1 MNHITTHRTNQR
13 PFRDEGPHRANAE
26 PTLTHSVSATQSSFG
41 TPSRMP
47 IWAFLLCLLPSSGCG
62 SPADPFWD
70 AMLWDSRTSF
80 VSILTLALA
89 IATFAYIIFTWT
101 RWQPEEKGG
110 KEEDGGYWVI
120 ACGTWVTSILIHIA
134 LTIREYWIASTPR
147 SAEEYGEFTVMTIVL
162 VVMTIVVTVI
172 PYMLGS
178 AIVACS
184 YFGLVWPIKR
194 AVKRSRLATKREI
207 EEHERKIEEHERKI
221 EEHKRKIEEHKRKI
235 KRKIGEH
242 KEYLDQ
248 MTHVVD
254 FVPTHIERMNSLL
267 ESADT
272 HLRSAS
278 SHFSNGVFAPFW
290 DCIVHATCD
299 MGRYQETVR
308 ELAVHSSLYA
318 RSRSSYSIGVVG
330 KEAPILTLPMSS
342 IGTLKSRAM
351 STGQRLE
358 RIVLTAQSD
367 FEFSVI
373 YEQRRTNDILVAGFG
388 NLENALTN
396 MSRAITGSLQTLD
409 QSIGD
414 LRMDVANVRESIDDV
429 KSYVGESI
437 DDVKSNVGSVRSSLD
452 DTRERAEENARV
464 QEEAA
469 FESRERDEE
478 ILRIVKRHQK
488 ER

>member
-26 PTLTHSVSATQSSFG
+26 PTLTDSVSATQSSFG

-62 SPADPFWD
+62 SPVDPFWD

-80 VSILTLALA
+80 VSILALALA

-110 KEEDGGYWVI
+110 KEEEGGYWAI
-120 ACGTWVTSILIHIA
+120 AYRTWVTSILIHIA

-147 SAEEYGEFTVMTIVL
+147 SAEEYGEFTVMIIVL
-162 VVMTIVVTVI
+162 VVVTIVVIII

-184 YFGLVWPIKR
+184 YFVLVLPIKR

-207 EEHERKIEEHERKI
+207 EEQ
-221 EEHKRKIEEHKRKI
+221 KRKIEEQKRKI
-235 KRKIGEH
+235 EEQKRKQKRKIEEH

-254 FVPTHIERMNSLL
+254 FVPTHIERMNSSL

-272 HLRSAS
+272 YLRSAS
-278 SHFSNGVFAPFW
+278 SHFSNGAFAPFW
-290 DCIVHATCD
+290 DCIVQATCD

-318 RSRSSYSIGVVG
+318 RSRSSYSIDVVG

-414 LRMDVANVRESIDDV
+414 LRMDVANARESIDDV

-437 DDVKSNVGSVRSSLD
+437 DDVISNVGGVRSSLD

-469 FESRERDEE
+469 FESRKRDEE
-478 ILRIVKRHQK
+478 ILRIVKRNQE